1 MQPPTNNNG
10 KKVVRQTTMSG
21 NGRRDEMTTLD
32 KLNNRDNHQTPQ
44 MNEWSLIKV
53 KWTQGPFA
61 NIP

>member
-53 KWTQGPFA
+53 K
-61 NIP
+61 